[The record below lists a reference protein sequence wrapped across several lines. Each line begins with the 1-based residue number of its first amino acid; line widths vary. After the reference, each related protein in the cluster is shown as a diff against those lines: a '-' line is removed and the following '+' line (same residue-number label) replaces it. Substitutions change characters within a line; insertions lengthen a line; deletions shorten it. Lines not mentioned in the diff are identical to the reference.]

1 MTSASPE
8 SITKEQPLAGRI
20 LRTVIHRDDVS
31 PTYLLWGPEGLGKRE
46 MAQWFASALV
56 CEASSPGHRPC
67 GACASCSLNAA
78 GSHPDVHL
86 LQPPRGRTTIGID
99 QVRGDVRPVMMRRA
113 FRARHKIMIIPRAD
127 RLTPEA
133 QNAMLKTL
141 EDPVGSSVVVLVAE
155 SVEALLPTVRSR
167 CVQVPFRSLGYEVF
181 SQRLLDAGVDDEQR
195 RRELYLI
202 SAGDVHL
209 ANELATSEDE
219 RRRWSM
225 TDKLTAALL
234 SGRRMRPADISEWAD
249 RLGTGSRDEAVGQ
262 LALLAVTLRGAL
274 LADNP
279 SLFAGC
285 VDVIAE
291 TIEALDANANRRLA
305 LEVALIKL
313 QRLILSG
320 YN

>member
-1 MTSASPE
+1 VTSASPE

-20 LRTVIHRDDVS
+20 LRTVIRRDDVS
-31 PTYLLWGPEGLGKRE
+31 PTYLLFGPEGLGKRA
-46 MAQWFASALV
+46 MAKWFASALV
-56 CEASSPGHRPC
+56 CEASPGQRPC
-67 GACASCSLNAA
+67 GACSSCSLNSA

-86 LQPPRGRTTIGID
+86 LEPPRGRTTIGID
-99 QVRGDVRPVMMRRA
+99 QIRGEVRPVMVRRA
-113 FRARHKIMIIPRAD
+113 FSARHKVMLIPRAD

-141 EDPVGSSVVVLVAE
+141 EDPVGSSVLVLVAE
-155 SVEALLPTVRSR
+155 SMESLLPTVRSR
-167 CVQVPFRSLGYEVF
+167 CVQIPFRSLGFEVF
-181 SQRLLDAGVDDEQR
+181 SERLLDADIDDEQR

-209 ANELATSEDE
+209 AHELATSEGE
-219 RRRWSM
+219 RKRWNMAS
-225 TDKLTAALL
+225 KLTSALL

-249 RLGTGSRDEAVGQ
+249 RLGGGSRDEAVDQ
-262 LALLAVTLRGAL
+262 LALFAVILRGAIL
-274 LADNP
+274 SENP
-279 SLFAGC
+279 TLFAGC

-313 QRLILSG
+313 QRLISTG